1 MSYTRDQYKARLE
14 TLLPN
19 NIYYTDDDFNDT
31 IQDGYSE
38 ISVVGGL
45 NLKST
50 VLNYIPYKSY
60 YDMITLIPD
69 YLGVIAI
76 FNAGIRRWMFPSS
89 IRKFNDDRIDWES
102 AVGVPYYFSVVSH
115 RYVAIYKKPSNNNYG
130 QMYVFYHG
138 SAPTLGGSDLLT
150 LPDQFITV
158 LDDYTITDL
167 WEQNQE
173 WGKAAEH
180 FEAYVANLEKL
191 RAWIKGNR
199 NADRRPQLK

>member
-1 MSYTRDQYKARLE
+1 MPFTRDQYKTRLE
-14 TLLPN
+14 LLIPN
-19 NIYYTDDDFNDT
+19 TVYYEDVSFNDS

-38 ISVVGGL
+38 ISAIGGV

-50 VLNYIPYKSY
+50 VLNFIPNKSY

-115 RYVAIYKKPSNNNYG
+115 RYLAIYKKPSNNNYG
-130 QMYVFYHG
+130 QMYVFYHA

-150 LPDQFITV
+150 IPDQFITV

-191 RAWIKGNR
+191 RSWIKGNR